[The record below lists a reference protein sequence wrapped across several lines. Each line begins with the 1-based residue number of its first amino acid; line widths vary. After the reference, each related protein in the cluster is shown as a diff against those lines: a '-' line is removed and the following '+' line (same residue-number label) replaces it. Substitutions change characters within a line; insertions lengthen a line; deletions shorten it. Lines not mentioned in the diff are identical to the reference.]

1 MKEFTKLDRESK
13 KKHYNEN
20 PDEVRVVNLVQAKA
34 YILNGLQPLR
44 VEADDRLVF
53 VFDRE
58 ASHELWLKWKARE
71 I

>member
-1 MKEFTKLDRESK
+1 M
-13 KKHYNEN
+13 KKHYNNN
-20 PDEVRVVNLVQAKA
+20 PDEVRVVNIIQAKA

-58 ASHELWLKWKARE
+58 ASYELWLKWKARE

>member
-1 MKEFTKLDRESK
+1 M
-13 KKHYNEN
+13 KKHYNNN
-20 PDEVRVVNLVQAKA
+20 PSEVRVVNIIQAKA

-44 VEADDRLVF
+44 VEADTERIVF

-58 ASHELWLKWKARE
+58 ASYDLWLKWKARE